1 VSSVVS
7 YAMLCSLRVT
17 NLAVVEQAAV
27 EFAGGLNVVTG
38 ETGAGKSILMGALD
52 LVLGARADRSLI
64 RTGAEKCSV
73 EAVFEL
79 DDTAAVD
86 AVLDEAGMSACEE
99 RRLLVRRELTASG
112 AGKTVVNGE
121 TAAVQTLRAIGN
133 LLVDMHG
140 PHDHQSLLNP
150 DSQVDI
156 LDAFG
161 HHATPRAAYAA
172 AYRKLLDLDA
182 RLRELDGDDRQVAE
196 QIDLLSYQVKEIED
210 AALSDEDEEDLEQEH
225 TTAANAQRILEL
237 AASALRALAEDD
249 ASAFQAL
256 VQVQRDLAEL
266 APLLK
271 DAEPWLEEAA
281 SIAIQIQ
288 ELADSIAR
296 GAGEV
301 DADPARLRF
310 LEDRMS
316 LLHRLKGKYGG
327 SVAELLAFQEDARR
341 RLHELETRGE
351 RIAEL
356 EADRDKAYAEVTA
369 QGRALRT
376 ARKKAATVLAGA
388 ITSEL
393 RDLGF
398 GHGAFDVDLTPRD
411 PGPHGIDT
419 VEFGFA
425 PNVGE
430 AMRPLRAIASSGEI
444 SRVMLATKAVLAAHD
459 RIPVLVFDEI
469 DANIGGET
477 GSAVGKKLAGV
488 AATHQVLCI
497 THLPQVAVHGNAQY
511 VVEKRVDGGRTRTA
525 IRRVDADDRVA
536 EVARMLGGEKLTS
549 VTRRHAG
556 EMLEQAR
563 SA

>member
-1 VSSVVS
+1 
-7 YAMLCSLRVT
+7 MLCSLRVT
-17 NLAVVEQAAV
+17 NLAVVEQANV

-38 ETGAGKSILMGALD
+38 ETGAGKSILLGALD

-64 RTGAEKCSV
+64 RSGAETCSV

-79 DDTAAVD
+79 HDTAAVD
-86 AVLDEAGMSACEE
+86 AVLEEAGMSPCEE
-99 RRLLVRRELTASG
+99 NRLLVRRELTVSG
-112 AGKTVVNGE
+112 SGKTVVNGE
-121 TAAVQTLRAIGN
+121 ASAVQTLRAIGD

-150 DSQVDI
+150 DAQVDI

-161 HHATPRAAYAA
+161 HHAKPRAAYAA
-172 AYRKLLDLDA
+172 AYRTLLELDG
-182 RLRELDGDDRQVAE
+182 RLRELEGDDRRVAE
-196 QIDLLSYQVKEIED
+196 QMDLLSYQVQEIED
-210 AALSDEDEEDLEQEH
+210 AALSDGDEDDLEQEH

-237 AASALRALAEDD
+237 AGSALHALAEDD
-249 ASAFQAL
+249 ASAFDAL
-256 VQVQRDLAEL
+256 VQVQRDLGEL
-266 APLLK
+266 APLLT
-271 DAEPWLEEAA
+271 DAAPWLEEAE
-281 SIAIQIQ
+281 SIAVQIQ

-296 GAGEV
+296 AAGNV
-301 DADPARLRF
+301 DADPSRLQF

-316 LLHRLKGKYGG
+316 LLHRLKRKYGG
-327 SVAELLAFQEDARR
+327 SVAEILAFLEDARR
-341 RLHELETRGE
+341 RLHELETRSE

-356 EADRDKAYAEVTA
+356 ETARETARAEVMAT
-369 QGRALRT
+369 GRKLRA
-376 ARKKAATVLAGA
+376 ARAKAAKVLAGA

-398 GHGAFDVDLTPRD
+398 GHGAFDVDLAPRD

-419 VEFGFA
+419 VVFGFA

-477 GSAVGKKLAGV
+477 GSAVGRKLAAV
-488 AATHQVLCI
+488 AGTHQLLCI
-497 THLPQVAVHGNAQY
+497 THLPQVAVHGNAHY
-511 VVEKRVDGGRTRTA
+511 VVEKSVAGGRTRTG
-525 IRRVDADDRVA
+525 IRRVDADARVG
-536 EVARMLGGEKLTS
+536 EVARMLGGEKLTT

-556 EMLEQAR
+556 EMLEKAQPDQGMR
-563 SA
+563 T